1 MRMRMALVGAFG
13 VLCASGVRA
22 QEAARYDRVFDSA
35 TAVWHMQDLKDA
47 VGKNPLK
54 VVGAVTMGE
63 RLTGKERVQSL
74 AAGSD
79 GVVAELQGGYL
90 DAGQGTDGMLNPTGD
105 SFTLG
110 VRLRCPSGVW
120 GKPVFSKHGGHDR
133 LVYNLFSFPSDIGF
147 ELGTRDTPGMT
158 QVTASL
164 AKIGPTAWHTVLCRY
179 DGTTLRMYVDGV
191 LMDEAHPKGPL
202 RTGNTVPALIG
213 GEMNGGAVNS
223 GWKGE
228 IDYVALW
235 NRALTDAEI
244 TRLSGGSA
252 QVARNTKQYQETHL
266 LPTPPDLY
274 QEKYRPQFHFTARQW
289 TVRQLNPGM
298 REEGWLN
305 DPNGL
310 IYLHGEYHLFAQR
323 WNKCWIHAVSTDLV
337 HWTELQPA
345 FWDDHRF
352 GTGVQSGGAVYD
364 VDNTSGLA
372 HDKDHPPLVAFWS
385 GNDNN
390 SQCISYSLD
399 RGRTWT
405 KYAQNP
411 VMLHPERDPKVF
423 WYAPDNHWI
432 MVLYG
437 QDSYHF
443 FSSPDLLH
451 WTSLQSSVPN
461 SFECPDLFQIPVDG
475 DPKNLK
481 WVLIR
486 GNGKYSVG
494 DFDGKRFVEETEQFP
509 CDQGPNFYA
518 TQSWGDI
525 TGAPGRRVQIA
536 WMHGG
541 KYPDMPFNQQM
552 TFPCDLTLHTT
563 PAGLRIYR
571 TPAPEIS
578 KLHGKPQTW
587 KETTLT
593 PGTPLV
599 LAESGDLFHIK
610 TQVAIPAGA
619 SVTFHFH
626 GATVTLTDH
635 SVANGGDPV
644 SVPDGVKTVEI
655 LVDRTSVET
664 FVNGGQISL
673 SACFL
678 QGDNRITVESAGTAV
693 TFPALEVFPLHSIWK
708 KPSH

>member
-1 MRMRMALVGAFG
+1 MRKSILMMGLLLGMGGSVA
-13 VLCASGVRA
+13 RA
-22 QEAARYDRVFDSA
+22 QKTEHHDPVFDSA
-35 TAVWHMQDLKDA
+35 TVVWQMQDLKDA
-47 VGKNPLK
+47 AGKNPLK
-54 VVGAVTMGE
+54 IVGAVTLGDK
-63 RLTGKERVQSL
+63 LTGKDRAASL

-79 GVVAELQGGYL
+79 GVVAELNGGYL
-90 DAGQGTDGMLNPTGD
+90 DAGQGTEGMLNPTG
-105 SFTLG
+105 SAFTLA
-110 VRLRCPSGVW
+110 VRLRNPSGVW

-133 LVYNLFSFPSDIGF
+133 LVYNLFSFASDIGF
-147 ELGTRDTPGMT
+147 EIGTRDTPGMT

-164 AKIGPTAWHTVLCRY
+164 AKIGPKEWHTILCRY
-179 DGTTLRMYVDGV
+179 DGATLRMYVDGV
-191 LMDEAHPKGPL
+191 LMDEANPKGPL

-213 GEMNGGAVNS
+213 GEMNGGGVNS
-223 GWKGE
+223 GWKGQ
-228 IDYVALW
+228 IDYIALW
-235 NRALTDAEI
+235 NRTLTEPEI

-252 QVARNTKQYQETHL
+252 QVARNKKQYQEMHL

-274 QEKYRPQFHFTARQW
+274 AEKYRPQFHFTARQW
-289 TVRQLNPGM
+289 TVRQLNPGQ

-364 VDNTSGLA
+364 VNNTSGLA
-372 HDKDHPPLVAFWS
+372 HDKAHPPLVAFWS
-385 GNDNN
+385 GNDNR

-411 VMLHPERDPKVF
+411 VLVHPERDPKVF

-437 QDSYHF
+437 EDKYHF

-451 WTSLQSSVPN
+451 WTSLQSAVPN
-461 SFECPDLFQIPVDG
+461 SFECPDLFQIPLDG
-475 DPKNLK
+475 NPQQQK

-494 DFDGKRFVEETEQFP
+494 EFDGKTFVEETEQLP

-525 TGAPGRRVQIA
+525 EGAPGRRVQIA
-536 WMHGG
+536 WMHDG

-578 KLHGKPQTW
+578 KLHGKPHVW
-587 KETTLT
+587 KETSLA
-593 PGTPLV
+593 PGTPLT
-599 LAESGDLFHIK
+599 LADSGELFHIK
-610 TQVAIPAGA
+610 AQVAIPAGA

-626 GATVTLTDH
+626 GATVVLTDH
-635 SVANGGDPV
+635 AVANGGQPIAV
-644 SVPDGVKTVEI
+644 LDGVKTIEI
-655 LVDRTSVET
+655 LVDRTSVEA
-664 FVNGGQISL
+664 FVNGGQVSL

-678 QGDNRITVESAGTAV
+678 QGDNRITVESSQSAATLS
-693 TFPALEVFPLHSIWK
+693 TLEVFPLNSIWK
-708 KPSH
+708 K